1 MPFTIRPLTRPAL
14 AGIAIAAMI
23 SLTAC
28 SAPQLD
34 ANLTAASTY
43 ASPSSAAQF
52 SEGEVNIQ
60 MTIQNNTTS
69 PLTLSWSGLSG
80 DGAHWDSR
88 PQATLGAGASEV
100 LTGYTHFHLTDL
112 AMQVNYETA
121 SGDLAQFH
129 VTANGNQNVN
139 STTGTGVTLDNGGT
153 ATDLTIDATV
163 NQPTGFYDYAVASMV
178 LQPVS

>member
-1 MPFTIRPLTRPAL
+1 LSFTIRPVTCAAL
-14 AGIAIAAMI
+14 ASIVIAAAM
-23 SLTAC
+23 SLSAC
-28 SAPQLD
+28 SAPKLD
-34 ANLTAASTY
+34 ANLAAASGS
-43 ASPSSAAQF
+43 ASPSSTAQF

-60 MTIQNNTTS
+60 MTIVNDTTT

-80 DGAHWDSR
+80 DGAHWDRR

-112 AMQVNYETA
+112 GMQANYETA

-153 ATDLTIDATV
+153 ATDLAIDATV
-163 NQPTGFYDYAVASMV
+163 DQPTGFYDYAVASMV